1 MSRRDH
7 GPKRRAEHY
16 AYRTVA
22 NAPYEPDEVRQV
34 VVRAYM
40 AGYGSASRARRGHG
54 LKGPTGTRGTI
65 LTAEEHAA
73 LNAEFDKPT
82 EDDST

>member
-22 NAPYEPDEVRQV
+22 NAPYAPDEVRQA

-40 AGYGSASRARRGHG
+40 AGYGSASRARRKSTAIVLGE
-54 LKGPTGTRGTI
+54 I
-65 LTAEEHAA
+65 LTDEERDA
-73 LNAEFDKPT
+73 LEIEFRKPT